1 MFDSHEISCY
11 CSSLVVM
18 VSVKGHSYN
27 EDDERVEL
35 QLSHFSVKEYLTSD
49 RIDKAIAESF
59 QEVVPKASIATVCLA
74 YLLDLDR
81 DLPTKELKIGRASC
95 RERVEIRRQGG

>member
-18 VSVKGHSYN
+18 VSVKGHSYDEN
-27 EDDERVEL
+27 DERVEL

-59 QEVVPKASIATVCLA
+59 QEVVSKALIATVCLT
-74 YLLDLDR
+74 YLLDLEDR
-81 DLPTKELKIGRASC
+81 DLPTKELRKTFPFT
-95 RERVEIRRQGG
+95 